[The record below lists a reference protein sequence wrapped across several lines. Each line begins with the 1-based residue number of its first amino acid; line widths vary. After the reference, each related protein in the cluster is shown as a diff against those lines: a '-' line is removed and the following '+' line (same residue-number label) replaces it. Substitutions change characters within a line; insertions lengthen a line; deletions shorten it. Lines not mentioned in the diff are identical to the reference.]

1 MTVRGSAIPPD
12 FVGNLNDL
20 WQAMLNRLE
29 IISPFGE
36 VNLRIGGLMPTT
48 NVGLWLNGKQLWVWD
63 EVTKAYIPLDVSA
76 SVNITG
82 SITTA
87 LIGYATEVY
96 VNSQIAAAFAAAT
109 PVVLPKFSAYL
120 DVTVPVDVVLPG
132 DPTKVKVTF
141 TKTNFDVG
149 VGLGHFD
156 KTLSRFVVPTAGYYY
171 FSGSLRFDFNSAD
184 AYTGLNAEISILVNG
199 NIIAQFE
206 ESLGAMRYGTTIGY
220 SAYAQLNPGDY
231 VEVWAAMHDGLLTGI
246 GQVTNDGRKS
256 YFSGFKTA

>member
-96 VNSQIAAAFAAAT
+96 VNSQLAAAFAAASS
-109 PVVLPKFSAYL
+109 VALPKFSAYL
-120 DVTVPVDVVLPG
+120 DSIVPITVG
-132 DPTKVKVTF
+132 PTSVKVPF
-141 TKTNFDVG
+141 AKTNFNVG
-149 VGLGHFD
+149 VGIGHFD
-156 KTLSRFVVPTAGYYY
+156 TTLSRFVAPTAGYYY
-171 FSGSLRFDFNSAD
+171 FSGSLRFDFVSNTT
-184 AYTGLNAEISILVNG
+184 YTGLSAGIFVLVNG
-199 NIIAQFE
+199 GKVSQIT
-206 ESLGAMRYGTTIGY
+206 ESLGALKYGTNIGF
-220 SAYAQLNPGDY
+220 SAYVFLSPGDY
-231 VEVWAAMHDGLLTGI
+231 VEVWAGMGDIADPPQTGTVQLTNEG
-246 GQVTNDGRKS
+246 VDS
-256 YFSGFKTA
+256 YFSGFKTT